1 MGIGVSTAQESCWFI
16 WERGAGLP
24 GGALSLLVR
33 AMRILACLTLTAA
46 LAPLSA
52 VAATNY
58 PATRSGEHVD
68 TYHGVAVSDPY
79 RWLEDLDSA
88 ETKAWVA
95 AQNEHTDAA
104 LAKMPEVATVRQRL
118 TQLWNYERHG
128 LPFKEA
134 GWVFYTKNDGLQNQ
148 SPLYVQQ
155 GFEGS
160 PRILI
165 DPNSL
170 SADGTVAVTTMSP
183 SPDGKWLGYGLS
195 RAGSDWIEFK
205 LRNVA
210 TGEDASDHLRW
221 VKFSGMSWTHD
232 SGGFFYSR
240 FPAPPGGDAKVF
252 QKLENRKIFYH
263 RVGTAQTEDRLIF
276 ELPEHPQSSFGA
288 QVSSDG
294 RYAVISI
301 TQPGQ
306 RGNQVAYLDLG
317 DAQRPVFDGKP
328 TMLIDTF
335 AQTYGFIG
343 NVGRTF
349 YFFTTHDAP
358 RGRIVA
364 IDLDAGAAAAKTVL
378 LESADTIDSARISAG
393 RLVVTYMRD
402 VANRVAIFSLSGE
415 RLGEIPLPGLGAV
428 AAVGG
433 KFKDPEVIVSFSSFL
448 FPGTL
453 LRHNLDTGKTEV
465 WREAKTDFDAS
476 QFETKQVFYPS
487 KDGTKIP
494 MFITHKKGLKLD
506 GSAPTWLYGYGG
518 FNVVMRPQFAVPPL
532 VWIERGGV
540 YAVANLRGGGEY
552 GREWHLAGTKER
564 KQNVF
569 GDYIAAADWLV
580 AQGYTQH
587 AKLVLDGRS
596 NGGLLLGAVVNQRPD
611 LCAAAV
617 PAVGVMDML
626 RYHKFTVGAAW
637 ATDFGTSDT
646 PEGFRYLSAYS
657 PLHTVKPGA
666 KYPAV
671 LVTTGDHDDR
681 VHPGHSYK
689 YTAAMQAAVA
699 PEAGPILIHIE
710 FNAGHGGSSGSS
722 PVSKTI
728 EDWALR
734 MGFGAHFAGWGRN

>member
-1 MGIGVSTAQESCWFI
+1 MRFLV
-16 WERGAGLP
+16 
-24 GGALSLLVR
+24 LLGSW
-33 AMRILACLTLTAA
+33 AA
-46 LAPLSA
+46 LAPWCAWAA
-52 VAATNY
+52 VSY
-58 PATRSGEHVD
+58 PASPKVDHVD
-68 TYHGVAVSDPY
+68 VYHGVTVPDPY
-79 RWLEDLDSA
+79 RWLEDLDSPQ
-88 ETKAWVA
+88 TKAWVA
-95 AQNEHTDAA
+95 AQNTLTDDT
-104 LAKMPEVATVRQRL
+104 LARMPEVAQVRARL
-118 TQLWNYERHG
+118 TKLWNYERYS
-128 LPFKEA
+128 LPSKEA
-134 GWVFYTKNDGLQNQ
+134 GWVFFGRNDGLQNQ
-148 SPLYVQQ
+148 TPLYVQQ
-155 GFEGS
+155 GWDGA
-160 PRILI
+160 PRVLI
-165 DPNSL
+165 DPNTL
-170 SADGTVAVTTMSP
+170 SADGTVAVTSTSP

-195 RAGSDWIEFK
+195 SAGSDWVEFK
-205 LRNVA
+205 LRDIA
-210 TGEDASDHLRW
+210 TGTDAADHLRW

-232 SGGFFYSR
+232 SRGFFYSR

-252 QKLENRKIFYH
+252 QKLENRQIFYH
-263 RVGTAQTEDRLIF
+263 RIGT
-276 ELPEHPQSSFGA
+276 PQSEDQLVFSLPDFPQRSFGA

-301 TQPGQ
+301 SQPGQ
-306 RGNQVAYLDLG
+306 RGNQIAYLDLG
-317 DAQRPVFDGKP
+317 DAKQPQIGGPV
-328 TMLIDTF
+328 TVLIDSFT
-335 AQTYGFIG
+335 QSYQFIG

-349 YFFTTHDAP
+349 YFITTHEAP

-364 IDLDAGAAAAKTVL
+364 LDLDGGLATARTVL
-378 LESADTIDSARISAG
+378 PQSAETIDSARISAG
-393 RLVVTYMRD
+393 RFVVTYMRD
-402 VANRVAIFSLSGE
+402 VANRIAVFDLAGQPQ
-415 RLGEIPLPGLGAV
+415 GEIPLPGLGAV
-428 AAVGG
+428 LAVGG
-433 KFKDPEVIVSFSSFL
+433 KFKDPEVMVSFSSFL

-453 LRHNLDTGKTEV
+453 LRHNLETGKTEV

-476 QFETKQVFYPS
+476 QYETRQMFYPS

-506 GSAPTWLYGYGG
+506 GTAPTWLYGYGG

-532 VWIERGGV
+532 VWMERGGV

-569 GDYIAAADWLV
+569 DDFIAAADWLV

-587 AKLVLDGRS
+587 SRLVLDGRS

-611 LCAAAV
+611 LCDAAV

-626 RYHKFTVGAAW
+626 RYHKFTVGAGW

-646 PEGFRYLSAYS
+646 PEGFAYLKAYS

-699 PEAGPILIHIE
+699 PDAGPILIHIE

-734 MGFGAHFAGWGRN
+734 MGFGAHYAGWGKN